1 MSAVEFSDRAKAQLA
16 AMDPAVADEL
26 RSSAP
31 RVLHAVPADPDPEL
45 ARIEGSGGQVM
56 WHQAVDCGA
65 QLQDDDSLQDY
76 YYFYE
81 PSGDPAPGDEPEFL
95 VLEIVSNDDIA
106 AAVLRAAL
114 APWSSWMHEQYA
126 HEQYA
131 HEQLAE
137 LLRGSVGA
145 SGRQVR

>member
-1 MSAVEFSDRAKAQLA
+1 FSDRAKAQLA
-16 AMDPAVADEL
+16 AMDPAIADEL

-31 RVLHAVPADPDPEL
+31 RVLHAVPADPDPRR

-56 WHQAVDCGA
+56 WHQAVDHGA

-76 YYFYE
+76 FYFYE
-81 PSGDPAPGDEPEFL
+81 PWSGDAPPEGPEPEFL
-95 VLEIVSNDDIA
+95 ILEIVSNDDIA

-114 APWSSWMHEQYA
+114 APWSSWMHEQYS